1 MEYFWNKYPIVHA
14 RAQLDANAAG
24 RMYGRER
31 RHQAI
36 LEVISAKPIG
46 RQADLGDALEEMGVH
61 TTQSTLSKDI
71 RELGIVKVPSPGGFR
86 YQPPNAAPTPR
97 LSPNLL
103 ERELTDFVTGV
114 DGAGNTLVLNTIT
127 GHAQAVCE
135 SIDQAGWEEVVG
147 TIAGENTIFVLC
159 RTEAA
164 LADVRER
171 IDKIRH

>member
-1 MEYFWNKYPIVHA
+1 MGDGTF
-14 RAQLDANAAG
+14 

-36 LEVISAKPIG
+36 IDVITAQSIG
-46 RQADLGDALEEMGVH
+46 RQADLSSALEELGVH

-86 YQPPNAAPTPR
+86 YRPPNA
-97 LSPNLL
+97 SPATDVSRGLL
-103 ERELTDFVTGV
+103 ERELVDFVTGI

-135 SIDQAGWEEVVG
+135 SIDQAGWVEVVG

-159 RTEAA
+159 RTEEM
-164 LADVRER
+164 LAEVRER
-171 IDKIRH
+171 IEKLRA

>member
-1 MEYFWNKYPIVHA
+1 
-14 RAQLDANAAG
+14 
-24 RMYGRER
+24 MYGREH

-36 LEVISAKPIG
+36 LEVINAKAIG
-46 RQADLGDALEEMGVH
+46 RQADLGKALQEMGVR

-86 YQPPNAAPTPR
+86 YRPPTAAPAAR
-97 LSPNLL
+97 MSRGLL
-103 ERELTDFVTGV
+103 ERELVDFVTGI

-135 SIDQAGWEEVVG
+135 SIDQASWEEVVG

-159 RTEAA
+159 RTEGM
-164 LADVRER
+164 LAEVRER
-171 IDKIRH
+171 IGRLRA